1 VSLDRTTP
9 PQAYLLCANTANGP
23 RIDCVWDNNSFAFL
37 GDIVHRMIS
46 TVMFEENAFEVIQAW
61 TKTMMYM
68 LQNLDKL

>member
-1 VSLDRTTP
+1 
-9 PQAYLLCANTANGP
+9 
-23 RIDCVWDNNSFAFL
+23 VWDNNSFAFL
-37 GDIVHRMIS
+37 GDIVHGMIS

>member
-1 VSLDRTTP
+1 
-9 PQAYLLCANTANGP
+9 
-23 RIDCVWDNNSFAFL
+23 VWDNNNFAFL
-37 GDIVHRMIS
+37 GDIVHGMIS